1 MAKRYGYGNGASEF
15 PGERES
21 LPLTFLV
28 LGILLY
34 GLLSGIFSLDYNSV
48 FVDEAFHITM
58 GRELLSGA
66 PCPGC
71 ASHTGSVTTWPL
83 LAAYADEWGGL
94 YGVRIL
100 TIAIGLAMTLVIYLT
115 ARMLLGNTYAIL
127 AAAIFQFSGQALYLM
142 KLATYDIFAA
152 FLLSL
157 SFLLLVA
164 SEKVHSKGYEG
175 LALMAGTFFLF
186 LASITKYILP
196 VFIPVFLV
204 YILLKHGFWKFLV
217 FSLLPLVV
225 LSALYMIYAPYP
237 PNPVTGEQLEV
248 VRETARL
255 PLGTLTDWTFR
266 WVALA
271 YLLAVFGLF
280 HERKRKTAL
289 VLALLSTP
297 IIVLHLGARIE
308 RSVNKNMIF
317 ALIFLAP
324 AAALGVDHIAH
335 IFSMRST
342 NRAVRAFFTIA
353 VLVVFWAYG
362 FYNLKWLELQYPD
375 VSPVIEFFDQQGF
388 DGMTVAM
395 NGWDGVI
402 YEYSLGSK
410 YPNAEFNHITYFM
423 RENNPH
429 PKLDGRVD
437 FIICEDKYYGMHCP
451 CTDYRSSIEKDF
463 MLLEDFTIQ
472 HSWGTTDAQIYG
484 RK

>member
-1 MAKRYGYGNGASEF
+1 MTAERFYGKDIASL
-15 PGERES
+15 PRERES

-34 GLLSGIFSLDYNSV
+34 GLLIGILSLDYNSV

-58 GRELLSGA
+58 GRQLLNGE

-71 ASHTGSVTTWPL
+71 ASHTGSVTTWPII
-83 LAAYADEWGGL
+83 AAYADEWGGL
-94 YGVRIL
+94 YGARIL
-100 TIAIGLAMTLVIYLT
+100 TIGIGLAMTIVVYLT
-115 ARMLLGNTYAIL
+115 ARMLLGNGYAVL

-142 KLATYDIFAA
+142 KLATYDILAA

-157 SFLLLVA
+157 SFLVLVA
-164 SEKVHSKGYEG
+164 SEKVRSSGLEA
-175 LALMAGTFFLF
+175 LALVAGVFFLF
-186 LASITKYILP
+186 LASITKYTVAIFVP
-196 VFIPVFLV
+196 FFLI
-204 YILLKHGFWKFLV
+204 YILVRHGILKCLL

-225 LSALYMIYAPYP
+225 ISTLYMTYAPYP
-237 PNPVTGEQLEV
+237 PNPVTADQIAV

-289 VLALLSTP
+289 VLALLSMP
-297 IIVLHLGARIE
+297 IIILHLGMRIE
-308 RSVNKNMIF
+308 RSVNKNMIL
-317 ALIFLAP
+317 ALIFLSP

-342 NRAVRAFFTIA
+342 SRAVKSFFTVA

-362 FYNLKWLELQYPD
+362 FYNLKWLERQYPD
-375 VSPVIEFFDQQGF
+375 VSPVIEFFDRQGF

-402 YEYSLGSK
+402 YEYSLGEK
-410 YPNAEFNHITYFM
+410 YPDAEFNHITYFITGD
-423 RENNPH
+423 NPH
-429 PKLDGRVD
+429 PRLDGRVD
-437 FIICEDKYYGMHCP
+437 FVVCEDKYYGMHCP
-451 CTDYRSSIEKDF
+451 CTDYRDSIEKDF
-463 MLLEDFTIQ
+463 ILLEDFTIR